1 MDYGI
6 HYKKGGIGEL
16 LAFTDSDY
24 AGDVE
29 DIKSTSR
36 YMFFMNSSAVSWC

>member
-1 MDYGI
+1 MEFI
-6 HYKKGGIGEL
+6 IRKEEL
-16 LAFTDSDY
+16 VSYWHLQIVT